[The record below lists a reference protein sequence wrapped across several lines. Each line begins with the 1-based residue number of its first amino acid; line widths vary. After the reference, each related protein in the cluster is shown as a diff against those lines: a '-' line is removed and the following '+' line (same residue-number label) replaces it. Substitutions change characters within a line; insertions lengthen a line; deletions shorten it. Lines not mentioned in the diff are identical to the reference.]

1 MKNKI
6 FFTLFYVIFF
16 NLSLANAKTSLDCTQ
31 SKIGNLKNQNI
42 ELVIFSDLKKSNK
55 LVDVEINN
63 QKFTGN
69 WNNVFDQMLNENID
83 VIQGEKEID
92 GLIHFFSYGPKRK
105 ILGYEIIDQKNK
117 NNSQFGLLGCK

>member
-6 FFTLFYVIFF
+6 FIIFLFSFF
-16 NLSLANAKTSLDCTQ
+16 GNISLVNAKTNLNCSQ

-42 ELVIFSDLKKSNK
+42 ELVIYSDLKKSNNP
-55 LVDVEINN
+55 VDVEINN

-69 WNNVFDQMLNENID
+69 WKNVFDQMLNENID
-83 VIQGEKEID
+83 VIQGEKKIE

-105 ILGYEIIDQKNK
+105 ILGYEIIDQENEKK
-117 NNSQFGLLGCK
+117 SQFGLLGCK